1 MRTNTRKQE
10 NATSHEVALRG
21 RQTKK
26 HAANSLRFLTR
37 IEGVTEYD
45 GRVRGANGIR
55 WKVA

>member
-10 NATSHEVALRG
+10 NTTSHAVALRG
-21 RQTKK
+21 RRTSKS
-26 HAANSLRFLTR
+26 AANSLQFLTR